1 MHEKMKQ
8 KIYILGVVSVIIV
21 FMGTIF
27 KVNHWS
33 GAGYLLI
40 VGILILDLVFIPM
53 ALINHF
59 KGEGSRQNLLLH
71 IVTWLTCFVVF
82 TSILFKIQHW
92 SYAGILL
99 LIALPFPYVVFLPIF
114 LITTSKNKNF
124 NIYNTVFVLLLLML
138 NSVFSALLG
147 LTVSRERI
155 MDSYSLSKNYN
166 KVEVVLDQFPDLNAK
181 SPVCLKINDAL
192 KIVNEYKNLI
202 LHSEGLSVEEWE
214 NAPGN
219 LLRPDSRQAALK
231 ALSTTGNSSA
241 GTTELDNSLRN
252 LIREIENTPGYEEL
266 AKTIPA
272 ILDLEQQEGK
282 EPALK
287 FYYITDNNLVWVLT
301 YLEGIETNLKM
312 IKATATAGI

>member
-40 VGILILDLVFIPM
+40 VGILTLDLVFLPI

-59 KGEGSRQNLLLH
+59 KGEESRQNLLLH

-99 LIALPFPYVVFLPIF
+99 LIALPFPYVVFLPVF

-214 NAPGN
+214 RSPGN

-241 GTTELDNSLRN
+241 GTTELDNSLRS
-252 LIREIENTPGYEEL
+252 LIREIENTPGDEEL

>member
-1 MHEKMKQ
+1 MHGKMKQ

-21 FMGTIF
+21 FMGIVF

-40 VGILILDLVFIPM
+40 VGILTLDLVFLPM

-99 LIALPFPYVVFLPIF
+99 LIALPFPYVVFLPVF

-124 NIYNTVFVLLLLML
+124 NVYNTVFVLLLLML

-166 KVEVVLDQFPDLNAK
+166 KVEKVLDQLPDLNSK

-192 KIVNEYKNLI
+192 QIVYEYKNLI

-301 YLEGIETNLKM
+301 YLDGLETNLKM
-312 IKATATAGI
+312 IKATAGI

>member
-1 MHEKMKQ
+1 MHGKMKQ
-8 KIYILGVVSVIIV
+8 KIYILGLVSIIIV
-21 FMGTIF
+21 FMGIVF

-40 VGILILDLVFIPM
+40 VGILTLDLVFLPM

-99 LIALPFPYVVFLPIF
+99 LIALPFPYVVFLPVF

-124 NIYNTVFVLLLLML
+124 NVYNTVFVLLVLML

-155 MDSYSLSKNYN
+155 IDSYSLSKNYN
-166 KVEVVLDQFPDLNAK
+166 KVEVVLDQLPELNSK
-181 SPVCLKINDAL
+181 SPVSLKINDAL
-192 KIVNEYKNLI
+192 QIVNEYKNLI
-202 LHSEGLSVEEWE
+202 LNSEGLSIEEWE
-214 NAPGN
+214 KSPGN

-231 ALSTTGNSSA
+231 ALSTTGNSSS
-241 GTTELDNSLRN
+241 GTTELDNSLRT

-301 YLEGIETNLKM
+301 YLDGIETNLKM
-312 IKATATAGI
+312 IKATLTAGK

>member
-8 KIYILGVVSVIIV
+8 KIYILGLVSVIIV

-40 VGILILDLVFIPM
+40 VGILTLDLVFLPM

-99 LIALPFPYVVFLPIF
+99 LIALPFPYVVFLPAF

-166 KVEVVLDQFPDLNAK
+166 KVEVVLDQLPDLNSK
-181 SPVCLKINDAL
+181 SPICLKINDAL

-202 LHSEGLSVEEWE
+202 LHSEGLSVEEWG

-219 LLRPDSRQAALK
+219 LLRPDSRQAAVK
-231 ALSTTGNSSA
+231 ALSTTGNSIV
-241 GTTELDNSLRN
+241 GTELANSLKS
-252 LIREIENTPGYEEL
+252 LVKEIKNTPGYEEL
-266 AKTIPA
+266 AKTVPA
-272 ILDLEQQEGK
+272 ILDLELQDGG

-287 FYYITDNNLVWVLT
+287 FYNLADNNLVWVLV
-301 YLEGIETNLKM
+301 YLDGIETNLKM

>member
-1 MHEKMKQ
+1 MKQ

-21 FMGTIF
+21 FMGIIF

-33 GAGYLLI
+33 GAGYLLL
-40 VGILILDLVFIPM
+40 VGILTLDLVFLPM
-53 ALINHF
+53 ALINHY
-59 KGEGSRQNLLLH
+59 KGEGSRQDLLLH

-92 SYAGILL
+92 SYAGVLL
-99 LIALPFPYVVFLPIF
+99 SIALPFPYVVFLPVF

-124 NIYNTVFVLLLLML
+124 NVYNTVFVLLLLML

-155 MDSYSLSKNYN
+155 IDSYSLSKNYN
-166 KVEVVLDQFPDLNAK
+166 KVEVVLDQLPDLNSK
-181 SPVCLKINDAL
+181 SPVSLKINDAL

-202 LHSEGLSVEEWE
+202 LNSEGLSIEEWE
-214 NAPGN
+214 RAPGN
-219 LLRPDSRQAALK
+219 LLRPDSRQAAVK
-231 ALSTTGNSSA
+231 ALSTTGNSNW
-241 GTTELDNSLRN
+241 GTELDNSLRS
-252 LIREIENTPGYEEL
+252 LTKEIENTPGYEEL

-272 ILDLEQQEGK
+272 ILDLEQQDGK

-287 FYYITDNNLVWVLT
+287 LYNIADNSLVWVLA
-301 YLEGIETNLKM
+301 YLDGIETNLKM
-312 IKATATAGI
+312 IKATVNTDK